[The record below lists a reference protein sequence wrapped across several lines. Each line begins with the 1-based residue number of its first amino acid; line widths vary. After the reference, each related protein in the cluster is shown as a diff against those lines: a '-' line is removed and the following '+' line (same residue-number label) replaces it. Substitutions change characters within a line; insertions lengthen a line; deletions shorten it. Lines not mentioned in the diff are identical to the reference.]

1 MMQFEVAPHRMALIN
16 VDIQNVFVEM
26 AANSLEVVGRIN
38 RLAAACRSL
47 GMPVIHVRHAHPA
60 GADTGLL
67 GELFPSVRDGML
79 ERTSQTAAFHE
90 SLIIE
95 RKDQRLEKPH
105 FGAFHDTD
113 LLERLEQLGADT
125 IIITGIETNVCCET
139 TAREA
144 MVRDV
149 RAFFISD
156 ATTTGGVP
164 GLSVEAVQ
172 RASLATV
179 GALFA
184 QVTTTDQMIEWLLE
198 ANAATA

>member
-1 MMQFEVAPHRMALIN
+1 MIELEVDPRRMALLN

-26 AANSLEVVGRIN
+26 AANSLEVVDRIN
-38 RLAAACRSL
+38 RLAAVCRSV
-47 GMPVIHVRHAHPA
+47 GIPVIHVRHAHPA

-67 GELFPSVRDGML
+67 GELFPSGRDGML

-90 SLIIE
+90 SLVIE
-95 RKDQRLEKPH
+95 PGDQFLEKPH

-113 LLERLEQLGADT
+113 LLDRLERLGVDT

-156 ATTTGGVP
+156 AMTTGGVP
-164 GLSVEAVQ
+164 GLSIEEVQ

-184 QVTTTDQMIEWLLE
+184 QVTTTDQMIDWLTE
-198 ANAATA
+198 ADAASA